1 MEEEKPKYSLEERGK
16 FLTVLVFLS
25 MMKGFAE
32 VINGILS
39 LFAVPTFGPDLER
52 DAAELEKA
60 AGGVVSY
67 ESIMEYYQVYF
78 DKFYSIN
85 LTIMVLYAGGLV
97 GLFYMYR
104 LQRKG
109 FFLYGFC
116 HILICFVPVIL
127 VLNNNYS
134 LIIAF
139 SQLLL
144 AAAFIA
150 MYASQLKRMKY

>member
-1 MEEEKPKYSLEERGK
+1 LEEEQPKYSLEERGR
-16 FLTVLVFLS
+16 FFTVLVFLS
-25 MMKGFAE
+25 MMNGFAQ
-32 VINGILS
+32 VVNGIMS
-39 LFAVPTFGPDLER
+39 LFAVPTLGPDLER
-52 DAAELEKA
+52 EAEDLEKA
-60 AGGVVSY
+60 AGGILSY
-67 ESIMEYYQVYF
+67 ESIMEYHQAYF

-85 LTIMVLYAGGLV
+85 LTNMVLFGGGLV

-127 VLNNNYS
+127 VLNNNFS
-134 LIIAF
+134 LIMAF